1 MDSHV
6 TKIRNSLAELFGKR
20 YSAIIVTEADEHN
33 LIAKVYSSIP
43 SLEEERTG
51 RLFAP
56 LVACIGMT
64 TILSETPD
72 VVAEAAMRSVTD
84 EVLNEETPTL
94 GNA

>member
-1 MDSHV
+1 MDPKV
-6 TKIRNSLAELFGKR
+6 VQIRDKLTELFGDR

-84 EVLNEETPTL
+84 DVLTAETPTF